1 MPKRMSALD
10 RAQRELE
17 AELRGSDSQPAVEE
31 LARSQ
36 RLLAEALNKSKRLRR
51 AADEA
56 EDEEEDEVSEQQED
70 DEDEEDE
77 EEDEDQDPDD
87 PDEGTGRDDLRGT
100 VGRKK
105 KGHAEKSRRPVRK
118 SRPKWAGSDEDEDE
132 EDDEREDDF
141 EDVQAGGNGAY
152 AGKGKKGYYRNED
165 ANHEEDEEVPP
176 DGPDVADGDDE
187 DVYTIGA
194 HKVHSERAMRRSAK
208 AKAREAVYR
217 SFSRVPGAEEVVE
230 AEPFLANL
238 VDTTATLAER
248 LEKSARSQGETR
260 DLVRAL
266 IPAVATLSK
275 AVAKLSRDMEL
286 VKSQPVTS
294 GTPWGIPLMR
304 SQSAKGKKGAPLA
317 KSRGEILSNAEG
329 LMRSGQMDSRTYQ
342 ALGGAITVEDMSELL
357 TPDQRRAL
365 GFGGVA

>member
-17 AELRGSDSQPAVEE
+17 AELRDGGSPPAVEE

-105 KGHAEKSRRPVRK
+105 AAKSRRRREVRK
-118 SRPKWAGSDEDEDE
+118 ARPKWAGDEEDEDE
-132 EDDEREDDF
+132 EDDEREDAF
-141 EDVQAGGNGAY
+141 EDVEAGGNGAY
-152 AGKGKKGYYRNED
+152 AGRGRKGYYRNED
-165 ANHEEDEEVPP
+165 ANHQEDEEVPP

-194 HKVHSERAMRRSAK
+194 HKVHSERAMRRSK
-208 AKAREAVYR
+208 KSREAVYR
-217 SFSRVPGAEEVVE
+217 SFARVPGAGEAIE

-275 AVAKLSRDMEL
+275 AVAKLSKDMEI

-294 GTPWGIPLMR
+294 GTPWGVPVF
-304 SQSAKGKKGAPLA
+304 SGKPKKGATPLA
-317 KSRGEILSNAEG
+317 KSRADLIATAEG
-329 LMRSGQMDSRTYQ
+329 LLRSGQMDSRTFQ
-342 ALGGAITVEDMSELL
+342 ALGGAVTAEDMAAIL
-357 TPDQRRAL
+357 TPDQRQAL
-365 GFGGVA
+365 GLGGVQ